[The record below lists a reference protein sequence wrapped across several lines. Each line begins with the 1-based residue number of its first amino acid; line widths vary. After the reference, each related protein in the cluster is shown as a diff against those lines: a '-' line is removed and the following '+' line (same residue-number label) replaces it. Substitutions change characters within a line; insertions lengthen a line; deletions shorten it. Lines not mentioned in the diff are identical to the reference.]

1 MSIVACLSSLSSSS
15 ELLILRVVWGTPDI
29 RCLGLSPMFVSK
41 ILQQAILP
49 TLSIRKLGVGGG
61 GSIAFSSSGTIGE
74 TGEEMP
80 EISTQRQLLICLRVA
95 GFLEC
100 LRWGAGHFILW
111 EQQVST
117 GGAGP

>member
-1 MSIVACLSSLSSSS
+1 
-15 ELLILRVVWGTPDI
+15 
-29 RCLGLSPMFVSK
+29 MFVSK
-41 ILQQAILP
+41 ILQQVILP
-49 TLSIRKLGVGGG
+49 TFSIRKLGVGG
-61 GSIAFSSSGTIGE
+61 SIVFPSSGTIGE

-80 EISTQRQLLICLRVA
+80 EISAQRQLLICLGVA

-100 LRWGAGHFILW
+100 LRWGVGHFILW

>member
-1 MSIVACLSSLSSSS
+1 
-15 ELLILRVVWGTPDI
+15 
-29 RCLGLSPMFVSK
+29 MFVSK
-41 ILQQAILP
+41 ILQQMLLP
-49 TLSIRKLGVGGG
+49 TFSVRKLGVGG
-61 GSIAFSSSGTIGE
+61 SIVFSSSGTIGE

-80 EISTQRQLLICLRVA
+80 DISTQRQLPICLGGA

-117 GGAGP
+117 GGAGT

>member
-1 MSIVACLSSLSSSS
+1 MFQRSYNRPSCQLSASASW
-15 ELLILRVVWGTPDI
+15 EW
-29 RCLGLSPMFVSK
+29 
-41 ILQQAILP
+41 
-49 TLSIRKLGVGGG
+49 GGG